1 MARFLDACYRRPTDV
16 TPVWFMRQ
24 AGRYQPEYR
33 ALREKYDLLTLLR
46 TPELAVQVTLLPK
59 PLGVDALILFADILL
74 PLVPLGLGLR
84 FVPGKGPVLEH
95 PLRTLDDIARLR
107 PFPIEEGLGFVL
119 DTVRGVRAVEPDLPL
134 IGFAGAPFTLASYA
148 IEGGGSRHYQRT
160 KTLLY
165 RHPDAW
171 TRLMDVL
178 TEVTSAYLRAQVQAG
193 AQAVQVFD
201 SWVGALSPEVYRRA
215 VLPHLQRLFASLADL
230 GVPRIYFSTGTA
242 GWLADLRTLDAE
254 VISIDWRI
262 DLDRAWEQVGGPAR
276 VAIQGNLDPLAL
288 FAPPEVLAQEVRAV
302 LRRAGGRPGHIFNLG
317 HGILPETDP
326 DQVRRVVDWVHQFD
340 GYTQ

>member
-1 MARFLDACYRRPTDV
+1 MSRFLDACYRRPTDA

-33 ALREKYDLLTLLR
+33 ALRAKYDLLTMLR
-46 TPELAVQVTLLPK
+46 TPDLAVQVTLLPK
-59 PLGVDALILFADILL
+59 ALGVDALILFADILL

-84 FVPGKGPVLEH
+84 FVPGKGPVLER
-95 PLRTLDDIARLR
+95 PLRTVDDIARLR

-119 DTVRGVRAVEPDLPL
+119 ETVRGVRAAEPDLPL

-160 KTLLY
+160 KALMY
-165 RHPDAW
+165 AHPDAW
-171 TRLMDVL
+171 DRLMRVL
-178 TEVTSAYLRAQVQAG
+178 TEVTAAYLRAQVQAG

-201 SWVGALSPEVYRRA
+201 SWVGALSPAIYRRA

-230 GVPRIYFSTGTA
+230 RVPRIYFSTGTA
-242 GWLADLRTLDAE
+242 GWLPDLRSLDAE
-254 VISIDWRI
+254 VISVDWRV
-262 DLDRAWEQVGGPAR
+262 DLDRAWAQLGGPER

-288 FAPPEVLAQEVRAV
+288 FAPPDVLREQMHEV

-317 HGILPETDP
+317 HGILPDTDP
-326 DQVRRVVDWVHQFD
+326 DQVRRVVDWVHEWRV
-340 GYTQ
+340 GRE